1 MEPEREDAG
10 ALHALEVR
18 LLLEAIHARYGYDL
32 RDYSPPHMKR
42 RLGAAL
48 ARYGLPHLGEL
59 QHRILH
65 DPSFFAAVLDELTV
79 QVSDLFRDPPFYRA
93 FRERVIPVL
102 RTYPLLRIWHA
113 GCATGEEAY
122 ATAILLTEE
131 GLYDRAQIYA
141 TDLSVQ
147 ALAQAKQGVFAAD
160 RAQAFAFNH
169 ARSGAKTDFAHYCT
183 IAYDQL
189 AISETLRRNI
199 LFFQHNLVSDQAF
212 GEMHVIFCR
221 NVFLYFGPE
230 LRARVIHKFAQS
242 LCAGG
247 FLCLGNSEQLSRAEH
262 GREFVEFASAERV
275 YRSVVD

>member
-1 MEPEREDAG
+1 MSLEREDGG
-10 ALHALEVR
+10 ALQAIEVQ

-32 RDYSPPHMKR
+32 RDYSPPHMHR
-42 RLGAAL
+42 RLCAVL
-48 ARYGLPHLGEL
+48 ARWGLPHLGEL
-59 QHRILH
+59 QHRVLH
-65 DPSFFAAVLDELTV
+65 DSAFFAAVLDELMV
-79 QVSDLFRDPPFYRA
+79 QVSDMFRDPPFYRA
-93 FRERVIPVL
+93 FRQRVVPLL

-122 ATAILLTEE
+122 ASAILLSEE

-160 RAQAFAFNH
+160 RAPSFAGNH
-169 ARSGAKTDFAHYCT
+169 ARSGAKAAFSDYCT
-183 IAYDQL
+183 VAYDQL
-189 AISETLRRNI
+189 AVSEALRRNI
-199 LFFQHNLVSDQAF
+199 FFFQHDLVSDQAF

-230 LRARVIHKFAQS
+230 LRARVVRKFAQS

-247 FLCLGNSEQLSRAEH
+247 FLCLGNSEQLSRTEH
-262 GREFVEFASAERV
+262 GHEFVEFAGTERV